1 MVVPKVASAR
11 GLKMK
16 VFVIN
21 LAQAHDRRVFMEK
34 QLAALNI
41 DAEFFPAVDGRL
53 LPEDEVKR
61 VSDRR
66 WFRRYVGREMTR
78 SDMGCSLSHIYL
90 YRKMVDENITCAL
103 ILEDDAWLTPSLVP
117 LLNELEQDIAKLP
130 CDVVLLSECRTV
142 PVTIWRRGYYFMSPV
157 AYALFTHAYV
167 VSLRGARLLMNSLFP
182 VALPADAWNWLLRHR
197 LIRIAAVHPVLATQ
211 NQPVVTNTE
220 FAVSRALPEKCSLAW
235 FWHKANRVFWKLYD
249 AWVPVE
255 WHRKQGMS
263 QNEL

>member
-1 MVVPKVASAR
+1 MATTW

-21 LAQAHDRRVFMEK
+21 LEQSHDRRVFMEK
-34 QLAALNI
+34 QLAALNL

-53 LPEDEVKR
+53 LPEDEIAR

-66 WFRRYVGREMTR
+66 WFSRYVGREMTR

-90 YRKMVDENITCAL
+90 YRKMVDENIPCAL
-103 ILEDDAWLTPSLVP
+103 ILEDDVWMTPSLVP
-117 LLNELEQDIAKLP
+117 LLRELERDIDQLP
-130 CDVVLLSECRTV
+130 CDVVLLSECITSTKNV
-142 PVTIWRRGYYFMSPV
+142 WRRGYYFMSPV
-157 AYALFTHAYV
+157 VYALFTHAYV
-167 VSLRGARLLMNSLFP
+167 VSLRGARRLMNNLYP
-182 VALPADAWNWLLRHR
+182 VALPADAWNWLHRHR
-197 LIRIAAVHPVLATQ
+197 LVRIAAIHPVLATQ
-211 NQPVVTNTE
+211 NQPVVISTE
-220 FAVSRALPEKCSLAW
+220 FAVSRALPEKFSLAW

-263 QNEL
+263 QNE

>member
-1 MVVPKVASAR
+1 MATTW

-21 LAQAHDRRVFMEK
+21 LEQSHDRRVFMEK
-34 QLAALNI
+34 QLAALNL

-53 LPEDEVKR
+53 LPEDEIAR

-66 WFRRYVGREMTR
+66 WFSRYVGREMTR

-90 YRKMVDENITCAL
+90 YRKMVDENIPCAL
-103 ILEDDAWLTPSLVP
+103 ILEDDVWMTPSLVP
-117 LLNELEQDIAKLP
+117 LLRELERDIDQLP
-130 CDVVLLSECRTV
+130 CDVVLLSECITS
-142 PVTIWRRGYYFMSPV
+142 TKNIWRRGYYFMSPV
-157 AYALFTHAYV
+157 VYALFTHAYV
-167 VSLRGARLLMNSLFP
+167 VSLRGARRLMNNLYP
-182 VALPADAWNWLLRHR
+182 VALPADAWNWLHRHR
-197 LIRIAAVHPVLATQ
+197 LVRIAAIHPVLATQ